1 MSHQSLNDL
10 TNVSGSPTDGQ
21 ILKYTASSSSWGP
34 ATESGGGSSGPE
46 YLEIWQEA
54 THGNYLTRATWA
66 TEAPSGTIVH
76 NSMPAGVCFTRANAP
91 VGVTYSTERQNTDYD
106 NILWF
111 RHSSTDTYLLEVD
124 YLIKHE
130 DTSEYAVVGY
140 VGIDSSDVENDKPSF
155 NTNMG
160 FNSTPWLILQSFTD
174 YYTLTSVEGT
184 RSGYTGRLQ

>member
-1 MSHQSLNDL
+1 M
-10 TNVSGSPTDGQ
+10 
-21 ILKYTASSSSWGP
+21 
-34 ATESGGGSSGPE
+34 
-46 YLEIWQEA
+46 
-54 THGNYLTRATWA
+54 
-66 TEAPSGTIVH
+66 
-76 NSMPAGVCFTRANAP
+76 
-91 VGVTYSTERQNTDYD
+91 
-106 NILWF
+106 
-111 RHSSTDTYLLEVD
+111 LEVD

-184 RSGYTGRLQ
+184 RSGYTGRLQRIVMKTTLKASALTSSEAYAFGFGPLYSTAMNNLYLDGHSSAFSWDYLRTLRRHVKITKIA